1 MKIMLVR
8 HGETYWNASGK
19 IQGRSDIELSPT
31 GIEQA
36 RILAEFCPFERADAV
51 YSSDLKRAKRTAEI
65 LAEKFGLSVQS
76 VPELREVSFGDW
88 EGNNFDNLQKTEPEN
103 VEKFFKRPDEL
114 KIPNGETF
122 AELQAR
128 AMVGLKKIIAAH
140 ANDENSQIIIGAH
153 GAVNRAILC
162 AILDIPLRKMWAI
175 SQFNTAVNILRVDDG
190 AFTVDLVNSTAHLER
205 AQFVNRQSWS

>member
-8 HGETYWNASGK
+8 HGETLWNASGK
-19 IQGRSDIELSPT
+19 IQGRSDIELSPN

-36 RILAEFCPFERADAV
+36 EILAKYCPFERADAI
-51 YSSDLKRAKRTAEI
+51 YSSDLKRARMTAEA
-65 LAEKFGLSVQS
+65 LAKKFGLSVQT

-88 EGNNFDNLQKTEPEN
+88 EGNNFKNLQETEPEN

-114 KIPNGETF
+114 KISNGETF

-128 AMVGLKKIIAAH
+128 AMIGLKKIIAAH
-140 ANDENSQIIIGAH
+140 ANDENSQIIVAAH

-162 AILDIPLRKMWAI
+162 AILDIPLRNLWVL

-190 AFTVDLVNSTAHLER
+190 FFTVDLINSTAHLER
-205 AQFVNRQSWS
+205 AQFFSRQSWS